1 VEVEEVVKTTVLYYM
16 GVINMAT
23 TTITFDLREQA
34 LNSVD
39 SREELDAL
47 LQAAMELLERM
58 ATDGA
63 SVKVINGF
71 GLVRPEFVVPV
82 DADWRLAGVSYILL
96 ANGWGDYDKNLINQW
111 VQGVREFEVPAAE
124 FLPGARRVFGMN
136 RETLYR
142 FLGFNE
148 AFIHPELQENE
159 TEQPPAD
166 PNPTHTTIV
175 RRFDSREWEWNKYNI
190 DWRAANSG
198 DLVDLAKD
206 LQKLGCDTLE
216 CERCDK
222 GISFRT
228 FVQWRGRCPKC
239 KSTRFVVVDAATTI
253 KQFRELILGDL

>member
-1 VEVEEVVKTTVLYYM
+1 MT
-16 GVINMAT
+16 T

-34 LNSVD
+34 LNSVE
-39 SREELDAL
+39 SKEELDAL
-47 LQAAMELLERM
+47 LQAAMDLLEHL
-58 ATDGA
+58 ASDGA
-63 SVKVINGF
+63 SIRVLNGF

-82 DADWRLAGVSYILL
+82 DVPGDVDWRVAGVSYTLL

-111 VQGVREFEVPAAE
+111 VQGAREFEVPAAE

-148 AFIHPELQENE
+148 AFIHPELHEQENE

-175 RRFDSREWEWNKYNI
+175 RRFDSREWEWKKYNI

-198 DLVDLAKD
+198 ALVDLAKD
-206 LQKLGCDTLE
+206 LQKLGGDSLE

-239 KSTRFVVVDAATTI
+239 GSTRFVVVDASTTI
-253 KQFRELILGDL
+253 KQFRELILGEL